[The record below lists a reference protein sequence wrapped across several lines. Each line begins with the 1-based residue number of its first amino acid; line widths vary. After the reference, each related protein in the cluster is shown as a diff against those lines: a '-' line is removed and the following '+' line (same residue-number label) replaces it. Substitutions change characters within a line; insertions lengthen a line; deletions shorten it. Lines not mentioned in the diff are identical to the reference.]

1 MFIGFVPLK
10 KCPGR
15 NKKLVEL
22 RPPTAAVD
30 LQLRPVPCGVPTP
43 RHLQLRPEA
52 APTPPRWTPNPGA
65 SRAPAVAARRAPTS
79 APPAPAVVAAH
90 LGTCIS
96 GQSPPPLRRPI
107 TRAQAPAVTC
117 RRRPPGRSIVGPEH
131 GRLRVSKGE
140 IRSRPSPTSS
150 RGTASLT
157 SFPFFPSAVFL
168 IVREMDPVLSCGSV
182 QRVCNCQLTAIC
194 SVHTI
199 ARMQNY
205 L

>member
-1 MFIGFVPLK
+1 VAGDTSTAPILTHVYWLRPLK

-15 NKKLVEL
+15 NKKRVEL

-30 LQLRPVPCGVPTP
+30 LQLRPVPYGVPTP

-52 APTPPRWTPNPGA
+52 APTPPRWTHNPGA

-117 RRRPPGRSIVGPEH
+117 RRRPPGRSIVGPD
-131 GRLRVSKGE
+131 RA
-140 IRSRPSPTSS
+140 RPSSCQQGRDSLSS
-150 RGTASLT
+150 IAHLVQRYSIAHFFSL
-157 SFPFFPSAVFL
+157 FPFGCVLDCARNGSGAVMWKRSESL
-168 IVREMDPVLSCGSV
+168 
-182 QRVCNCQLTAIC
+182 
-194 SVHTI
+194 
-199 ARMQNY
+199 
-205 L
+205 

>member
-1 MFIGFVPLK
+1 MESPHHGTYSSGRRQPPPHPGGLPI
-10 KCPGR
+10 PGR
-15 NKKLVEL
+15 PEL
-22 RPPTAAVD
+22 RQSPRAV
-30 LQLRPVPCGVPTP
+30 
-43 RHLQLRPEA
+43 
-52 APTPPRWTPNPGA
+52 
-65 SRAPAVAARRAPTS
+65 RRAPTS
-79 APPAPAVVAAH
+79 APPAPAVAAAH